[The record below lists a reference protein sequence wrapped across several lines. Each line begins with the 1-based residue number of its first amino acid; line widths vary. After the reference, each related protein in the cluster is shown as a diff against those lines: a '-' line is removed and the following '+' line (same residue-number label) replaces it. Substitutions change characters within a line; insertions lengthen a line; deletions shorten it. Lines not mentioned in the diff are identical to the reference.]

1 MAQELKKSPSEIR
14 ITSLRAG
21 SVIVGVFIEE
31 GDPERAASLETQI
44 RSGPLSKQVGGYPV
58 KAVQVSTVASANGLG
73 HPSALASRGQDAAA
87 GPAPDSSALPVQS
100 GSSSAAV
107 TLPPF
112 SVGDFVT
119 VSPEYREIGDAFQGP
134 LGPGYV
140 GVIVHD
146 DGSDK
151 PFQVQYGERKWWYVA
166 EALQKADG
174 PIVGSATAGEE
185 VRLRR

>member
-1 MAQELKKSPSEIR
+1 
-14 ITSLRAG
+14 
-21 SVIVGVFIEE
+21 
-31 GDPERAASLETQI
+31 
-44 RSGPLSKQVGGYPV
+44 
-58 KAVQVSTVASANGLG
+58 
-73 HPSALASRGQDAAA
+73 
-87 GPAPDSSALPVQS
+87 
-100 GSSSAAV
+100 
-107 TLPPF
+107 
-112 SVGDFVT
+112 VGDFVI

-134 LGPGYV
+134 LAPGYV